1 MTYFRRFFI
10 SGIRIHIPLAD
21 PHYGRLLLFPW
32 ISLTVRGGSLAWF
45 PLLLSV
51 DAKLRS
57 VLADFSPITE
67 TQWSGTLGD
76 IPAIIWAYR
85 PDWRFFG
92 TVQYILCMSPVSLYI
107 YTVQY
112 VSVVNHLPN
121 SHIDPTILF
130 TSIYLYRYEIWK
142 TLESVLGPAKHKTAN
157 EKWQHL
163 PLRGY
168 IQYIVQYLLFDHK
181 YTH

>member
-85 PDWRFFG
+85 PDWRFLEQFS
-92 TVQYILCMSPVSLYI
+92 IF
-107 YTVQY
+107 Y
-112 VSVVNHLPN
+112 VCP
-121 SHIDPTILF
+121 
-130 TSIYLYRYEIWK
+130 RYHC
-142 TLESVLGPAKHKTAN
+142 T
-157 EKWQHL
+157 
-163 PLRGY
+163 Y
-168 IQYIVQYLLFDHK
+168 IQYSMSVLWIIYQTLILIPQSSSLRSICTGMKYEKYWKVFLAPPNTRQPMKNDDICLFL
-181 YTH
+181 